1 MTMSNKLC
9 TQAINY
15 SIREHA
21 VTCVSLGLP
30 NRHYTQA
37 IQQLLSPAH
46 ADTEGVPLAAGLA
59 AGQYRP
65 FLRPQ
70 MSSAQANYLHN
81 RREYLERKLAHHQD
95 LLSNFYV
102 SRPRS
107 ATRAAGARGGP
118 FLGSSGQYSSRMQGI
133 MDLFRQQQPSAPSI
147 PSRSYAVDLHLG
159 PYAST
164 TAPPSRTPSAASLR
178 PTRSAFE
185 LDERQSTKTASEL
198 ESAASKASKSS
209 ENAGAAPDGKPPR
222 AKSSRGGLSTID
234 VNDMFDPYNDSS
246 KRKESARAQLQ
257 TQAQTRRPNS
267 AYTPPHR
274 PQHAFHPPETP
285 MSLSQGTAPAPAAA
299 ENAAPAPVNSA
310 RSGSGTPRETAIVS
324 VVSASAI
331 EPPERSPSK
340 QAESPRPPKRLGLRV
355 PNLQPQNSLEMTL
368 QTAGVEQ
375 QQPQGPLGIGGVGL
389 GASGGILRPKS
400 GISRPAQQ
408 RRSLSVKFSDS
419 VDVGAPNS
427 YRRLRLAEVG
437 DNMAGLDAEDTPNL
451 HDVEAQFEQRA
462 IDFLQ
467 KRLGLDGGGGQL

>member
-1 MTMSNKLC
+1 M
-9 TQAINY
+9 
-15 SIREHA
+15 
-21 VTCVSLGLP
+21 
-30 NRHYTQA
+30 
-37 IQQLLSPAH
+37 
-46 ADTEGVPLAAGLA
+46 AAGLA

-70 MSSAQANYLHN
+70 MNSAQASYLHN
-81 RREYLERKLAHHQD
+81 RREYLERKLAQHQD

-102 SRPRS
+102 GRPRS
-107 ATRAAGARGGP
+107 ATRVAGARSGP
-118 FLGSSGQYSSRMQGI
+118 FLGSSGQYSSRIQGI

-147 PSRSYAVDLHLG
+147 PSRAYAVDLHLG

-164 TAPPSRTPSAASLR
+164 TAPPSRAPSAASLR

-185 LDERQSTKTASEL
+185 LDERQSMKTANEL
-198 ESAASKASKSS
+198 ESAASKTSKLS

-234 VNDMFDPYNDSS
+234 VNEMFDPYNDSS

-257 TQAQTRRPNS
+257 TQTRRPSS

-285 MSLSQGTAPAPAAA
+285 MSLSQGPAPAPAAT

-324 VVSASAI
+324 VVAATAI

-355 PNLQPQNSLEMTL
+355 PTLQPQNSQEMTL
-368 QTAGVEQ
+368 QTADGEQ
-375 QQPQGPLGIGGVGL
+375 QQSQGPLGIGGT
-389 GASGGILRPKS
+389 SGGILRPKS

-437 DNMAGLDAEDTPNL
+437 DNMAGLDADDTPNL